1 LMGGNIQATSLPGQG
16 SEFTFAVIIPRHSEN
31 RRKRPVLPEA
41 LLGKRVLLAEDHPL
55 CATEMTGL
63 LGAIGLIP
71 TAVDSGARA
80 IKTVLDDHVAGAPPF
95 ALALLDWTLPT
106 RNGVETAVEIRA
118 FLGAAGNSPAPV
130 FFLLVPFGVET
141 PRTSGRLAS
150 VDAFIDKP
158 ITRSRLVR
166 VITEVMGEKQ
176 APASDRRAAPVLSL
190 ENETGNRVAGGRIL
204 LVEDNPIN
212 RQVAREL
219 LERVGVVVDEAESG
233 EKALSWLDR
242 YTYDAVLMDVQM
254 PGWNGMETTRRLRR
268 QERFRELPIVALTAH
283 SQEEDRKLCLEAG
296 MNAFLNKPIRPERL
310 YGVLSQWIRRPL
322 EPPPTGP
329 SPSVASLP
337 EIPGLDIAAGLARL
351 SGNLRL
357 YRLLLDRFRDSYQNS
372 VKEIEEAFHHERW
385 PEVDHLAHAI
395 RGVAANLGAVPLAA
409 AAANLEQTLAAGDG
423 EQLQVAT
430 TAFVHCLSS
439 LLEALGGGVPPPR
452 LALPPTTPWPSITL
466 DPVDHQRTR
475 LLLTAL
481 ISHLRHHSL
490 AANIPLRELGNL
502 LGPPTVAH
510 LTEIGRQIGEYR
522 FDEALAGVRRLI
534 AILPP
539 GIGGEVEETP
549 LPAVPDERRVLIV
562 DDQRGNLDVLREIL
576 ADFHCLVALDGHQGI
591 RLARNA
597 SPDII
602 ILDIMMPEIDGFE
615 VCRRLKADA
624 LTHPIPVIF
633 VTAKREAEDESEG
646 FRVGAAD
653 YITKPYSPE
662 IVRRRILHHM
672 ELKSHQDHLEKL
684 VAQRTAELAEAKR
697 EAETRRE
704 AAEAGNRAKSEFLAT
719 MSHEI
724 RTPLNAILGLG
735 ELLLESEVTPEQRR
749 YLETARRASESLLG
763 LVSDILDLSKIEAG
777 QLDLELGPFELPA
790 LLEQILDIQLD
801 RAREKGITLRLV
813 VAEAVPRRVLGD
825 ANRLRQILLNLLSNA
840 IKFTPAGEVTLK
852 VWRGATPDLLSFIV
866 TDTGIGIPPEKLG
879 IIFQPFVQAEASTT
893 RRFGGSGLG
902 LAICHRL
909 TTMMGGRI
917 EVASTAGEGSTF
929 TLSIPLRPVG
939 TETTGTGT
947 VAATNH
953 KGLSDPAP

>member
-1 LMGGNIQATSLPGQG
+1 QLLLENALDAIITIDGKGLVCGFNPAAEKLFGYQRREITGRGLSEFIVPEPLRPTHEAAIQRLRESPETGTHLRRRLEIPGLRADGQLIDLQVSLTSVAQAGEQHFTAFIQDITDRKQLLKSLGETLEAAESANRAKSEFIANTSHEIRTPMNAILGFTDLALKSPLTPKLADYLNKIHNASHSLMGIIDDILDFSKIEAGRMALDPVKFDLHQLLDRLADLFSKQVADKGIELVFSAPLDFDEVLFGDVQRLEQVLINLIRNAVKFTDSGAIEVRVRSEYLGGSDFRLAFAVRDSGIGIDPARLPHLFAPFVQADGSTTRRYGGTGLGLSICKRLVELMGGNIQATSLPGQG

-55 CATEMTGL
+55 CATELTGL

-71 TAVDSGARA
+71 TVVDSGAGA

-372 VKEIEEAFHHERW
+372 VQEIEEAFHHERW

-452 LALPPTTPWPSITL
+452 PP
-466 DPVDHQRTR
+466 
-475 LLLTAL
+475 
-481 ISHLRHHSL
+481 
-490 AANIPLRELGNL
+490 
-502 LGPPTVAH
+502 PP
-510 LTEIGRQIGEYR
+510 
-522 FDEALAGVRRLI
+522 
-534 AILPP
+534 PP
-539 GIGGEVEETP
+539 P
-549 LPAVPDERRVLIV
+549 PRP
-562 DDQRGNLDVLREIL
+562 
-576 ADFHCLVALDGHQGI
+576 
-591 RLARNA
+591 
-597 SPDII
+597 P
-602 ILDIMMPEIDGFE
+602 PPP
-615 VCRRLKADA
+615 
-624 LTHPIPVIF
+624 HP
-633 VTAKREAEDESEG
+633 
-646 FRVGAAD
+646 
-653 YITKPYSPE
+653 
-662 IVRRRILHHM
+662 
-672 ELKSHQDHLEKL
+672 
-684 VAQRTAELAEAKR
+684 
-697 EAETRRE
+697 
-704 AAEAGNRAKSEFLAT
+704 
-719 MSHEI
+719 
-724 RTPLNAILGLG
+724 
-735 ELLLESEVTPEQRR
+735 
-749 YLETARRASESLLG
+749 
-763 LVSDILDLSKIEAG
+763 
-777 QLDLELGPFELPA
+777 
-790 LLEQILDIQLD
+790 
-801 RAREKGITLRLV
+801 
-813 VAEAVPRRVLGD
+813 
-825 ANRLRQILLNLLSNA
+825 
-840 IKFTPAGEVTLK
+840 
-852 VWRGATPDLLSFIV
+852 
-866 TDTGIGIPPEKLG
+866 PP
-879 IIFQPFVQAEASTT
+879 
-893 RRFGGSGLG
+893 
-902 LAICHRL
+902 
-909 TTMMGGRI
+909 
-917 EVASTAGEGSTF
+917 
-929 TLSIPLRPVG
+929 
-939 TETTGTGT
+939 
-947 VAATNH
+947 
-953 KGLSDPAP
+953 